1 MSLPLSARM
10 PMEDIQ
16 EAIQTRLNLKIVRL
30 PINGGLPIPVYDSV
44 PESDKSWNFIEIA
57 SVRTTQ
63 IIPYTGLWQVRVQF
77 DVFSE
82 YQGYKEVNS
91 EASQINGAFATP
103 LEIPNRWTD
112 VQFGGVAV
120 EVETSKVIF
129 EKGGPIVRIARFLH
143 SWQVSDDTI

>member
-1 MSLPLSARM
+1 
-10 PMEDIQ
+10 MEDIQ
-16 EAIQTRLNLKIVRL
+16 EAITTRLTGNIVRL
-30 PINGGLPIPVYDSV
+30 PVSGGLPIPVYDSV
-44 PESDKSWNFIEIA
+44 PETDKGWNFIELA
-57 SVRTTQ
+57 SVLTTQ
-63 IIPYTGLWQVRVQF
+63 MVPYTGLWQVRFQF

-91 EASQINGAFATP
+91 EASQIKGAFGTP

-112 VQFGGVAV
+112 VQFGGVPV
-120 EVETSKVIF
+120 EVDTSKVIF